1 MKKGR
6 KLAES
11 YGYKVTYFVG
21 VNIRYAGGEF
31 RGVVDT
37 AKKTVMVRADHPDY
51 TAEQIMRH
59 EMGHAAFE
67 NGDLSI
73 DEAKEMLLDDF
84 TEGELN
90 ELIEIYSSEY
100 GGILSADEAFE
111 EICCDALG
119 RMNIFEGT
127 DLNSESYGK
136 AQDTVRKYAADKT
149 GSKGRAPP
157 KKGGVKYSLEPYSN
171 QQIENWKSS
180 KRINVYENSAQLD
193 LFVKRAIEDKGF
205 TGKMFFGVVG
215 NDLANA
221 IETATGY
228 NFTGRNVTLRADHVR
243 KIFKDHGS
251 IKSETARGQRAITA
265 NDFTLIPDVISE
277 PEKIKKSTYNNRP
290 AAEFI
295 KVIDGSRVTVIAV
308 DSGGSLD
315 LYVQTMYASAK
326 KGSIARMV
334 NANALTKTPE
344 TTTGTAP
351 NTNIPTTNKNVNKK
365 FSREPER
372 LNELRR
378 QNEELKQREYALT
391 LKSRS
396 KRYKACSDLV
406 RPTGFEPTTFRV
418 GV

>member
-1 MKKGR
+1 MQFCRADFCSGKA
-6 KLAES
+6 KLAENTAVLS
-11 YGYKVTYFVG
+11 RASTQHGLKAAVKTDACSTLVSLNIFAGTEHDSANYGKVQ
-21 VNIRYAGGEF
+21 ESF
-31 RGVVDT
+31 R
-37 AKKTVMVRADHPDY
+37 KH
-51 TAEQIMRH
+51 TAET
-59 EMGHAAFE
+59 A
-67 NGDLSI
+67 N
-73 DEAKEMLLDDF
+73 
-84 TEGELN
+84 
-90 ELIEIYSSEY
+90 
-100 GGILSADEAFE
+100 
-111 EICCDALG
+111 
-119 RMNIFEGT
+119 
-127 DLNSESYGK
+127 
-136 AQDTVRKYAADKT
+136 
-149 GSKGRAPP
+149 KGRAPP
-157 KKGGVKYSLEPYSN
+157 MGGVKYSLEPYSN

-351 NTNIPTTNKNVNKK
+351 NTNISNTSKNVNEK
-365 FSREPER
+365 FSLEPVSDSAYMEAVER
-372 LNELRR
+372 GDIEKALRGWLMK
-378 QNEELKQREYALT
+378 QLKKPGTQ
-391 LKSRS
+391 
-396 KRYKACSDLV
+396 
-406 RPTGFEPTTFRV
+406 
-418 GV
+418 

>member
-1 MKKGR
+1 MSRALTQHGLK
-6 KLAES
+6 AA
-11 YGYKVTYFVG
+11 V
-21 VNIRYAGGEF
+21 
-31 RGVVDT
+31 
-37 AKKTVMVRADHPDY
+37 KT
-51 TAEQIMRH
+51 
-59 EMGHAAFE
+59 
-67 NGDLSI
+67 
-73 DEAKEMLLDDF
+73 
-84 TEGELN
+84 
-90 ELIEIYSSEY
+90 
-100 GGILSADEAFE
+100 
-111 EICCDALG
+111 DACSTLVSL
-119 RMNIFEGT
+119 NIFAGT
-127 DLNSESYGK
+127 EHDSASYGK
-136 AQDTVRKYAADKT
+136 VQESFRKHTAETAN
-149 GSKGRAPP
+149 KGRAPP
-157 KKGGVKYSLEPYSN
+157 KGGVKYSLEPYSN

-326 KGSIARMV
+326 KEA
-334 NANALTKTPE
+334 
-344 TTTGTAP
+344 
-351 NTNIPTTNKNVNKK
+351 
-365 FSREPER
+365 
-372 LNELRR
+372 
-378 QNEELKQREYALT
+378 
-391 LKSRS
+391 
-396 KRYKACSDLV
+396 
-406 RPTGFEPTTFRV
+406 
-418 GV
+418 